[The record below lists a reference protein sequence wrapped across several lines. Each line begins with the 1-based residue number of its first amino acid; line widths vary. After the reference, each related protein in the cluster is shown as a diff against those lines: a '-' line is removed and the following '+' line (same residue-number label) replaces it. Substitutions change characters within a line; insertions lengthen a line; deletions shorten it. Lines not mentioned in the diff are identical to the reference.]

1 MIVHIQRNPHIWK
14 GYRLQKV
21 NHIEC
26 TSITAKIISRKYTC
40 KELLRKSAF
49 LVRKKIE
56 ALLLY
61 CFLSC
66 NFFFLSNIKISHEH
80 KVYLNIKMNL
90 TSKLNISVIFS
101 VTLGLY
107 CFCKNV
113 EFLVKCLT
121 NLLAVL
127 L

>member
-1 MIVHIQRNPHIWK
+1 MIFHILRNPHILK

-21 NHIEC
+21 NHIEF
-26 TSITAKIISRKYTC
+26 TSITAKIISRKCTC

-56 ALLLY
+56 ELLLY
-61 CFLSC
+61 CFVSC
-66 NFFFLSNIKISHEH
+66 NFFLNIKISHEH

-90 TSKLNISVIFS
+90 TPKLNISFTLS

-113 EFLVKCLT
+113 EFLAKCLT